1 MSEGQWPIVA
11 LGELIE
17 SIEAG
22 SSFRCRETPPEEGEV
37 GVAKVSAVSW
47 GRYDEEE
54 SKTCLD
60 PSRINEELLIR
71 KGDFLISRANTV
83 ELVGACVVAEQVSKK
98 VMLSDKTLRIQF
110 KDPSLKPWV
119 LHFLRSRAG
128 RQQIE
133 ALCTGNQ
140 QSMRNISQRSLR
152 QIELPLA
159 PPEQR
164 QEILSFIDQQLSRA
178 DATTTTLKAIQV
190 KLKQARASI
199 LKAAVEGKLVETE
212 AELARQSGRY
222 YEDAEE
228 LFERVTL
235 EAATQPEEGRKRKCV
250 LASIKPDTEAE
261 LPEPPE
267 GWTWLRIDA
276 VGVVQLGRQR
286 TPKDHNGPHM
296 CPYMRVANVFEDRID
311 LTDVK
316 QMNFTPEEQ
325 ESFRLE
331 YGDILLN
338 EGQSPHLVGRPAMWR
353 DEVQNTC
360 FQNTLVRF
368 RATDAVLP
376 RYALIVFRAQ
386 LHGRRY
392 MKIAKITTNIAH
404 LGAQRFAAVE
414 FPLAPLA
421 EQHRI
426 VAEVERRF
434 SVIDE
439 VEATINASLSRCS
452 QLRQAVLKRAFVGE
466 SSRSEAVWH
475 THLPQQRLVPPS
487 RSGCSGGSTSMKTII
502 CT

>member
-1 MSEGQWPIVA
+1 VSEGSWPIVA

-17 SIEAG
+17 TIEAG
-22 SSFRCRETPPEEGEV
+22 SSFRCRETPPEEGEM

-47 GRYDEEE
+47 GRYDEQE

-60 PSRINEELLIR
+60 PSRINEDLLIR

-83 ELVGACVVAEQVSKK
+83 ELVGACVIAEQVSKQ
-98 VMLSDKTLRIQF
+98 VMLSDKTLRIVF
-110 KDPSLKPWV
+110 KDPSLKHWV

-128 RQQIE
+128 RRQIE

-140 QSMRNISQRSLR
+140 ESMRNISQRSLR
-152 QIELPLA
+152 MIELPLA

-178 DATTTTLKAIQV
+178 DATTTTLQAIQA

-199 LKAAVEGKLVETE
+199 LKAAVEGRLVETE

-222 YEDAEE
+222 YEEAEE

-235 EAATQPEEGRKRKCV
+235 EAATQPEEERKRKGV

-267 GWTWLRIDA
+267 GWTWVRIDA
-276 VGVVQLGRQR
+276 VGAVQLGRQR
-286 TPKDHNGPHM
+286 TPKDHTGAHM
-296 CPYMRVANVFEDRID
+296 CPYMRVANVFENRID

-316 QMNFTPEEQ
+316 EMNFTPEEQ
-325 ESFRLE
+325 QTFRLE

-338 EGQSPHLVGRPAMWR
+338 EGRTPHLDGRPAMWR
-353 DEVQNTC
+353 GEVKNAC

-368 RATDAVLP
+368 RATDVVLP

-386 LHGRRY
+386 LHARRY
-392 MKIAKITTNIAH
+392 MKLAKITTNIAH
-404 LGAQRFAAVE
+404 LGAQRFAGVE

-434 SVIDE
+434 SVLNQ
-439 VEATINASLSRCS
+439 VQATVSASLKRCG
-452 QLRQAVLKRAFVGE
+452 QLKQAVLKR
-466 SSRSEAVWH
+466 S
-475 THLPQQRLVPPS
+475 L
-487 RSGCSGGSTSMKTII
+487 GG
-502 CT
+502 